1 MEPHLIALTCKT
13 GSVAVA
19 VVALVAVARVTVT
32 MATVVWET
40 IIFCNFFNS
49 IHTLLL
55 CPSLKRV
62 FAQSKREREG
72 GSEGRTFFSFF
83 RFIRSLTN
91 FFKPSCHQFSSIVY
105 SLTNSKRYSSVGL
118 QLIKYL
124 SKMEG
129 VREREREREGSDYCI
144 IIIIILRS
152 VLDCCKV

>member
-19 VVALVAVARVTVT
+19 AVALVTVVRVTVA
-32 MATVVWET
+32 MATVVLET

-55 CPSLKRV
+55 CPLLKRV
-62 FAQSKREREG
+62 LVQSKTDRE
-72 GSEGRTFFSFF
+72 SEGRTFFSFF

-129 VREREREREGSDYCI
+129 VREREREGEE
-144 IIIIILRS
+144 
-152 VLDCCKV
+152 

>member
-1 MEPHLIALTCKT
+1 M
-13 GSVAVA
+13 
-19 VVALVAVARVTVT
+19 
-32 MATVVWET
+32 
-40 IIFCNFFNS
+40 
-49 IHTLLL
+49 
-55 CPSLKRV
+55 
-62 FAQSKREREG
+62 EG

-129 VREREREREGSDYCI
+129 VREREGEREGLLYYYYYYYQVCSGLLQSLVKDIVAQLGQVSEYEMNMTLSLSLPLPLPLSLSLSLSSCN
-144 IIIIILRS
+144 S
-152 VLDCCKV
+152 FKGYS